1 MKFGWITVVMA
12 AVAATP
18 ALADELVIRPAL
30 GYAAALEALKA
41 SYETATGDTIKIAG
55 ANDAADL
62 VIVAKQQVEAQVKD
76 GKMEA
81 ASATDI
87 AEMRIGFAVKAGA
100 PKPDIST
107 PEKLKEVLLK
117 AKSVGVSAFVSGQF
131 VSGELF
137 PKLGIADQMKTK
149 TVVVKAGPVGE
160 AVAKGEA
167 EVGFQQMSELL
178 PIKGIAVVGPIPD
191 SVQRVTVLTA
201 GIAPGAKARAAAARF
216 VAYVKSPAAAA
227 AHKSMDLAP
236 VK

>member
-167 EVGFQQMSELL
+167 EVGFQQMSELRWVSSL
-178 PIKGIAVVGPIPD
+178 QQSAHVRSIAEA
-191 SVQRVTVLTA
+191 TA
-201 GIAPGAKARAAAARF
+201 
-216 VAYVKSPAAAA
+216 
-227 AHKSMDLAP
+227 
-236 VK
+236 